1 MATKPVVVRDL
12 LCAAPRPL
20 TFGVDPVR
28 VSVGQCRAV
37 AQLLNSLRG
46 FVVDLEDAA
55 RPSPTGR
62 VCFRHFVHTPPTRRI
77 GPRVVGDGPLQE
89 DWGRQLAGVV
99 GNCGKF
105 AESSGRIDGRT
116 IRTARA
122 VLTGRGD
129 RAERGWVLVVVGREG
144 CGYRTD
150 RAARSLYGAS
160 VEGDFR
166 RWGTRTNWLSGLRN
180 DIDLRKMAT
189 GENK

>member
-1 MATKPVVVRDL
+1 MLLYGEASVSLHGHQAWDHRDL
-12 LCAAPRPL
+12 LCSAPRPL
-20 TFGVDPVR
+20 TFGVDPIR

-37 AQLLNSLRG
+37 AQLLNSLRR

-105 AESSGRIDGRT
+105 AESSGR
-116 IRTARA
+116 
-122 VLTGRGD
+122 
-129 RAERGWVLVVVGREG
+129 
-144 CGYRTD
+144 
-150 RAARSLYGAS
+150 
-160 VEGDFR
+160 R
-166 RWGTRTNWLSGLRN
+166 RRTNNS
-180 DIDLRKMAT
+180 DTAT
-189 GENK
+189 